1 MEYSST
7 AILALVVHIIINY
20 DVLKR
25 SDKTE
30 TQLSKKIYRY
40 FLYGVMAYY
49 ITDSLWGILYDAKLA
64 KAIYLDTVIYY
75 VAMAVSVFLWTRYV
89 ITYLEEKNFFK
100 KLISLIGWLYLF
112 FDGVSLIINFFIP
125 IKFYFDEEGVYH
137 ACITRY
143 IALVIQILLFLFAA
157 VYVFIYAVRIKDRQN
172 RRHIMIGAFGIAMV
186 LFVIAQTFYPLLPL
200 YSIGY
205 LLGTCLLHTFVL
217 EDEKDDYRRI
227 LEEHISRE
235 ELQRLELGSA
245 RKLAYTDSLTGV
257 KNKHAYMEDKKLI
270 EDRIASGQQKDF
282 AIIVFDLNGLKI
294 INDTKGHDA
303 GDTYIKDSC
312 QIICD
317 NFKHSPVYRI
327 GGDEFVAFLEGK
339 DFLNRDELLKVF
351 EDTMDENQRKGGIVI
366 SSGIEVYHSGSTDT
380 FSALFDSADKKMY
393 ERKRKLKET
402 KKTVADNAMQPV

>member
-1 MEYSST
+1 MEYSSI

-20 DVLKR
+20 DVLRRKNTTSAQHSR
-25 SDKTE
+25 
-30 TQLSKKIYRY
+30 KIYRY

-49 ITDSLWGILYDAKLA
+49 ITDALWGILYDAKLA

-100 KLISLIGWLYLF
+100 KLISLIGWLYLI
-112 FDGVSLIINFFIP
+112 FDGTSLIINFFIP
-125 IKFYFDEEGVYH
+125 VKFYFDENGIYH
-137 ACITRY
+137 ALTIRY
-143 IALVIQILLFLFAA
+143 IALLIQILLFLFTSA
-157 VYVFIYAVRIKDRQN
+157 YVFIYAARTKSGQIH
-172 RRHIMIGAFGIAMV
+172 RHITIGAFGVAMT
-186 LFVIAQTFYPLLPL
+186 LFIIAQTFFPLLPL

-217 EDEKDDYRRI
+217 EGEKEDYRRK

-235 ELQRLELGSA
+235 ELQQMELGSA

-257 KNKHAYMEDKKLI
+257 KNKHAYTEDKELI
-270 EDRIASGQQKDF
+270 ENRMASGQQKDF

-303 GDTYIKDSC
+303 GDCFIKDSC

-339 DFLNRDELLKVF
+339 DFLNRDELINTF
-351 EDTMDENQRKGGIVI
+351 EGVMDENQRKGGIVI
-366 SSGIEVYHSGSTDT
+366 SSGIEVYKSGSKDT
-380 FSALFDSADKKMY
+380 FASLFDSADKKMY

-402 KKTVADNAMQPV
+402 KM

>member
-1 MEYSST
+1 M
-7 AILALVVHIIINY
+7 
-20 DVLKR
+20 
-25 SDKTE
+25 
-30 TQLSKKIYRY
+30 KK
-40 FLYGVMAYY
+40 A
-49 ITDSLWGILYDAKLA
+49 
-64 KAIYLDTVIYY
+64 
-75 VAMAVSVFLWTRYV
+75 
-89 ITYLEEKNFFK
+89 
-100 KLISLIGWLYLF
+100 
-112 FDGVSLIINFFIP
+112 
-125 IKFYFDEEGVYH
+125 
-137 ACITRY
+137 Y